1 MAEQTTS
8 GERAGGAVGG
18 EGLDAHPGNGDLPA
32 RYPGRR
38 PAPLVIKPSSGWV
51 SLGLRELWAY
61 RELFYILVWRDVKVR
76 YKQTAVGVIWT
87 VLQPL
92 AMMAL
97 FTLVFGHLLDVP
109 SEGVPYPLFI
119 FAALVPW
126 QVFAQ
131 ALGTSAG
138 SLVNNRD
145 LIAKIYFP
153 RLLVPAAPVV
163 AAAIDL
169 LLGLVV
175 LAAFMAFYGVVPSL
189 AVLALPALVL
199 FAVLVALAAGMIL
212 SALNVRYRD
221 VQYAIPFLTQFLFF
235 ATPIVYTVEIFPQ
248 PWRTLLGLNP
258 VAGVVEGFRWALFDP
273 VGGFEPLI
281 GVSVG
286 VTALLL
292 VAGLAYFRRAERTF
306 ADEV

>member
-8 GERAGGAVGG
+8 GERAGEAVGG

-175 LAAFMAFYGVVPSL
+175 LAAFMAYYGVVPSL
-189 AVLALPALVL
+189 AVLALPSLVL

>member
-175 LAAFMAFYGVVPSL
+175 LAAFMAY
-189 AVLALPALVL
+189 
-199 FAVLVALAAGMIL
+199 
-212 SALNVRYRD
+212 
-221 VQYAIPFLTQFLFF
+221 
-235 ATPIVYTVEIFPQ
+235 
-248 PWRTLLGLNP
+248 
-258 VAGVVEGFRWALFDP
+258 
-273 VGGFEPLI
+273 
-281 GVSVG
+281 
-286 VTALLL
+286 
-292 VAGLAYFRRAERTF
+292 
-306 ADEV
+306 